1 LTAENQNMKRIAVF
15 PGSFDPITCGHE
27 SVIRRAA
34 PLFDKIIVAIGVNAE
49 KKGYFDLETRL
60 DMIAATF
67 QDIDKIVVDT
77 YSGLTVNYCKEQ
89 DANFLLRGLRTSAD
103 FEFERSIGQV
113 NKQLD
118 KDVETIFMLTQP
130 EHTSLNSSI
139 VRDILRHKGDVAKF
153 VPQAALNIILENI

>member
-1 LTAENQNMKRIAVF
+1 MTAENQNMKRIAVF

>member
-60 DMIAATF
+60 DMIVATF

>member
-1 LTAENQNMKRIAVF
+1 MTAENQNMKRIAVF

-60 DMIAATF
+60 DMIAASF
-67 QDIDKIVVDT
+67 LDIDKIVVDT

-113 NKQLD
+113 NNQLD